1 MDLKHTIESGDTL
14 TKLAAKFKTTV
25 DELALYNGI
34 KDANSVQVGQRIV
47 FQQGEKQRNSYEAQA
62 NETAAKIAS
71 NKRAADK
78 IAADKIAA
86 ANSGPSSELVD
97 IINRKEGFTPTT
109 YWDIRQYT
117 NGYGTEAKLG
127 EKTITKEEAVKRR
140 DASLVKQRGIIEA
153 FGKEKKY
160 NWTPSQL
167 DALTSFRYNIGSIG
181 QLTDDGKRSNAEIS
195 DAMLLYNKAEE
206 VDKETG
212 ERVLVVLEGLSE
224 RREEEAAL
232 FKKAK

>member
-1 MDLKHTIESGDTL
+1 MDFNHTIESGDTL

-47 FQQGEKQRNSYEAQA
+47 FQQGEKQRNTYEEQA
-62 NETAAKIAS
+62 NETAAKIAA
-71 NKRAADK
+71 NKK
-78 IAADKIAA
+78 VA

-97 IINRKEGFTPTT
+97 IINRREGFTPTT

-117 NGYGTEAKLG
+117 NGYGTEAKPG
-127 EKTITKEEAVKRR
+127 ENTITKEEAVKRR

>member
-1 MDLKHTIESGDTL
+1 MDLNYTIESGDTL
-14 TKLAAKFKTTV
+14 IKLADKYETTV
-25 DELALYNGI
+25 DELAILNDI
-34 KDANSVQVGQRIV
+34 KDADSIQAGQRIV
-47 FQQGEKQRNSYEAQA
+47 LRRTEEQGNSLETEA
-62 NETAAKIAS
+62 NETAA
-71 NKRAADK
+71 
-78 IAADKIAA
+78 KIAA

-97 IINRKEGFTPTT
+97 IINRREGFTPTT

-117 NGYGTEAKLG
+117 NGYGTEAKPG
-127 EKTITKEEAVKRR
+127 ENTITKEEAVKRR

-195 DAMLLYNKAEE
+195 DAMLLYNKAEK
-206 VDKETG
+206 VDEETG
-212 ERVLVVLEGLSE
+212 KRVLVVLEGLSE

>member
-1 MDLKHTIESGDTL
+1 MDLNYTIESGDTL
-14 TKLAAKFKTTV
+14 IKLADKYETTV
-25 DELALYNGI
+25 DELAILNDI
-34 KDANSVQVGQRIV
+34 KDADSIQAGQRIV
-47 FQQGEKQRNSYEAQA
+47 LRRTEEQGNSLEGQVDEKVRQ
-62 NETAAKIAS
+62 
-71 NKRAADK
+71 
-78 IAADKIAA
+78 IAA

-97 IINRKEGFTPTT
+97 IINRREGFTPTT

-117 NGYGTEAKLG
+117 NGYGTEAKPG
-127 EKTITKEEAVKRR
+127 ENTITKEEAVKRR

-195 DAMLLYNKAEE
+195 DAMLLYNKAEK
-206 VDKETG
+206 VDEETG
-212 ERVLVVLEGLSE
+212 KRVLVVLEGLSE

>member
-1 MDLKHTIESGDTL
+1 MDLRHTIESGDTL
-14 TKLAAKFKTTV
+14 IKLAGKSKMTV
-25 DELALYNGI
+25 DELALLNGI
-34 KDANSVQVGQRIV
+34 KNPDSLQVGQRIV
-47 FQQGEKQRNSYEAQA
+47 LGRTEEQGNSLERRA
-62 NETAAKIAS
+62 NEV
-71 NKRAADK
+71 
-78 IAADKIAA
+78 A
-86 ANSGPSSELVD
+86 ANSGPSSQLVD

-109 YWDIRQYT
+109 YWDVRQYT
-117 NGYGTEAKLG
+117 NGYGTEAKPG

-153 FGKEKKY
+153 FGKEKQY

-181 QLTDDGKRSNAEIS
+181 QLTDDGKRSNVEIS
-195 DAMLLYNKAEE
+195 KAMLLYNKAEK

-212 ERVLVVLEGLSE
+212 KKVLVVLEGLSE

-232 FKKAK
+232 FNKAK

>member
-1 MDLKHTIESGDTL
+1 MDLNYTIESGDTL
-14 TKLAAKFKTTV
+14 IKLADKYETTV
-25 DELALYNGI
+25 DELALLNGI
-34 KDANSVQVGQRIV
+34 KDADSIQAGQRIV
-47 FQQGEKQRNSYEAQA
+47 LRRTEEQGNSLEEQA
-62 NETAAKIAS
+62 NAGAA
-71 NKRAADK
+71 R
-78 IAADKIAA
+78 IAAV
-86 ANSGPSSELVD
+86 NSGPSSELVD
-97 IINRKEGFTPTT
+97 IINRREGFTPTT

-117 NGYGTEAKLG
+117 NGYGTEAKPG

-181 QLTDDGKRSNAEIS
+181 QLTDDGKRSNAEIAE
-195 DAMLLYNKAEE
+195 AMLLYNKAEE

-212 ERVLVVLEGLSE
+212 KRVLVVLEGLSE

>member
-1 MDLKHTIESGDTL
+1 MSLNYTIQSGDTL

-47 FQQGEKQRNSYEAQA
+47 FQQGEKQRNTYEEQA
-62 NETAAKIAS
+62 NETAAKIAA
-71 NKRAADK
+71 NKK
-78 IAADKIAA
+78 VA

-97 IINRKEGFTPTT
+97 IINRREGFTPTT

-117 NGYGTEAKLG
+117 NGYGTEAKPG
-127 EKTITKEEAVKRR
+127 ENTITKEEAVKRR

>member
-1 MDLKHTIESGDTL
+1 MDLNYTIESGDTL
-14 TKLAAKFKTTV
+14 IKLADKYETTV
-25 DELALYNGI
+25 DELAILNDI
-34 KDANSVQVGQRIV
+34 KDADSIQAGQRIV
-47 FQQGEKQRNSYEAQA
+47 LRRTEEQGNSLETEA
-62 NETAAKIAS
+62 NETAA
-71 NKRAADK
+71 
-78 IAADKIAA
+78 KIAA

-97 IINRKEGFTPTT
+97 IINRREGFTPTT

-117 NGYGTEAKLG
+117 NGYGTEAKPG
-127 EKTITKEEAVKRR
+127 ENTITKEEAVKRR

>member
-1 MDLKHTIESGDTL
+1 MDFNHTIQSGDTL
-14 TKLAAKFKTTV
+14 TKLAAKFETTV

-47 FQQGEKQRNSYEAQA
+47 FQQGEKQRNTYEKQA
-62 NETAAKIAS
+62 NETLAKIAA
-71 NKRAADK
+71 NKK
-78 IAADKIAA
+78 VA

-97 IINRKEGFTPTT
+97 IINRREGFTPTT

-117 NGYGTEAKLG
+117 NGYGTEAKPG
-127 EKTITKEEAVKRR
+127 ENTITKEEAVKRR
-140 DASLVKQRGIIEA
+140 DASLVKQRGIIET